1 MLLFFPLEAV
11 NLFVPFR
18 GSNKNPSVI
27 KKQTMKILGLMA
39 GTSLDGID
47 AALCE
52 IEGTGADL
60 KARLLAFECVPYE
73 DELRARL
80 LRAANNE
87 ADVREIARLNVEV
100 AQAFAGAAN
109 TIFQKHGRA
118 ELIASHG
125 QTICHLPDEFV
136 TLQIG
141 EGQVLAELTGATVV
155 CNFRPRDLACGGQG
169 APLVPYADWVL
180 LRHETKNRVVCNIGG
195 IANVSILPAA
205 CTLGEVRAWDTG
217 PGNMALDEFMRRG
230 SGVPF
235 DAGGALAATGVVMP
249 FDLNDLH
256 PFFAREPPKTAGR
269 EQFGAM
275 FAAKMWRGVWQPEDN
290 AAFLTAITARSIA
303 DSVHH
308 FSGFARG
315 DFEMIVGG
323 GGTHNQT
330 LMKMLG
336 QEIAPAPLLTHEDVG
351 LNSDAKEALAFAIL
365 GSETLHG
372 AATSVPG
379 ATGAKRASVLGQI
392 VPGENFRLL

>member
-1 MLLFFPLEAV
+1 
-11 NLFVPFR
+11 
-18 GSNKNPSVI
+18 
-27 KKQTMKILGLMA
+27 MKILGMMA

-52 IEGTGADL
+52 IEGSGADL
-60 KARLLAFECVPYE
+60 RAQLLAFECVSYGA
-73 DELRARL
+73 ELRERL
-80 LRAANNE
+80 LRAGNNE

-100 AQAFAGAAN
+100 AESFAGAAN
-109 TIFQKHGRA
+109 GVSERHGRA

-125 QTICHLPDEFV
+125 QTVCHLPDEFV

-141 EGQVLAELTGATVV
+141 EGQVLAERTGTTVV

-180 LRHETKNRVVCNIGG
+180 LRHETKNRAVCNIGG
-195 IANVSILPAA
+195 IANVSILPAGCA
-205 CTLGEVRAWDTG
+205 LGEVRAWDTG

-230 SGVPF
+230 FGVPF
-235 DAGGALAATGVVMP
+235 DAGGALAASGVVMP
-249 FDLNDLH
+249 FDLNTIH
-256 PFFAREPPKTAGR
+256 RFFAQEPPKTAGR

-275 FAAKMWRGVWQPEDN
+275 FAAMWRGVRQPEDN

-303 DSVHH
+303 DSVHR

-330 LMKMLG
+330 LMKMLA
-336 QEIAPAPLLTHEDVG
+336 EAIAPARLLSHEDVG
-351 LNSDAKEALAFAIL
+351 LDSDAKEALAFAIL
-365 GSETLHG
+365 GAETLRG
-372 AATSVPG
+372 VPTSIPG

-392 VPGENFRLL
+392 VPGKNFSSLFARS